1 MHREFDLEFAT
12 SRVPL
17 TEEDIEFGRRH
28 GLVST
33 GKAQRLAHLFPID
46 ELPTS
51 WSNAHTKWRLVALI
65 WAIENLGNETPSL
78 FDEIDAIWTHFNE
91 PEDMK
96 HLVSFMPTDDPFASP
111 ESLKRKILEFVT
123 RQRS

>member
-1 MHREFDLEFAT
+1 MHRDYDLGFAT

-17 TEEDIEFGRRH
+17 TEDEIEFGRRH

-33 GKAQRLAHLFPID
+33 DKPQRLSHLFPIE
-46 ELPTS
+46 ELPEN
-51 WSNAHTKWRLVALI
+51 WSIAHSKWRLVALI
-65 WAIENLGNETPSL
+65 WAVENLGNELRPF
-78 FDEIDAIWTHFNE
+78 FDEIDAIWVHFNQ

-111 ESLKRKILEFVT
+111 ERLKRKILEFVAH
-123 RQRS
+123 QRS